1 MDSINLDGLI
11 KEMGE
16 EDAIDIVADV
26 MKMTTD
32 QAALFVAI
40 HLGRADGDVVNLDD
54 DGQRQKEKEPA

>member
-11 KEMGE
+11 KEVGE
-16 EDAIDIVADV
+16 EEAIDIVADV

-54 DGQRQKEKEPA
+54 DQRRKDKEPA